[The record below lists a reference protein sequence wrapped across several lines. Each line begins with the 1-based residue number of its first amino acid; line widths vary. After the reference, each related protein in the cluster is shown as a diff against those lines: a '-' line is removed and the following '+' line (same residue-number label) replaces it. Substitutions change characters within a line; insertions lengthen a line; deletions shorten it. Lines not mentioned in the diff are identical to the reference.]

1 MNIDDALLLIR
12 EIPDYPKPGI
22 RFQDITPLLAHG
34 EAFIATT
41 EKFASFAD
49 SSTLVAGIE
58 ARGFIF
64 ASAVANQLHSGFIPI
79 RKAGKLPH
87 LTISESYGLEYGV
100 DTLEVHIDAVPKGA
114 KVLLIDDV
122 QFICNKDQTQEAFF
136 HIFNSLYDQQKQI
149 VFTCDQYPRDMNGL
163 TDIDSILLANLYFVS
178 CNCKGKRYE
187 LARKYLTSK
196 INKTLTNRNGKPVKV
211 LSLD

>member
-1 MNIDDALLLIR
+1 MKIDDALSLIR

-34 EAFIATT
+34 EAFIAIT
-41 EKFASFAD
+41 EKFATYAD

-64 ASAVANQLHSGFIPI
+64 ASAVANQLRSGFIPI

-87 LTISESYGLEYGV
+87 LTISESYGLEYGA
-100 DTLEVHIDAVPKGA
+100 DTLEVHIDAVAPGS

-122 QFICNKDQTQEAFF
+122 LATGGTIGAAIELIQRLGGQVTHVLALLEI
-136 HIFNSLYDQQKQI
+136 
-149 VFTCDQYPRDMNGL
+149 NGL
-163 TDIDSILLANLYFVS
+163 PGRERLNQKYPEIPVTSLVVS
-178 CNCKGKRYE
+178 
-187 LARKYLTSK
+187 
-196 INKTLTNRNGKPVKV
+196 
-211 LSLD
+211 

>member
-1 MNIDDALLLIR
+1 MMIDDALSLIR

-34 EAFIATT
+34 EAFIAIT

-64 ASAVANQLHSGFIPI
+64 ASAVANQLRSGFIPI

-87 LTISESYGLEYGV
+87 ITISESYGLEYGT
-100 DTLEVHIDAVPKGA
+100 DTLEMHIDAIPKGS

-122 QFICNKDQTQEAFF
+122 LATGGTIGAAIELIQRVGGEVSHVLALLEISGLPGRVNLQSKYPNIT
-136 HIFNSLYDQQKQI
+136 ITSL
-149 VFTCDQYPRDMNGL
+149 V
-163 TDIDSILLANLYFVS
+163 VS
-178 CNCKGKRYE
+178 
-187 LARKYLTSK
+187 
-196 INKTLTNRNGKPVKV
+196 
-211 LSLD
+211 

>member
-34 EAFIATT
+34 EAFISIT
-41 EKFASFAD
+41 EKFASYAD

-64 ASAVANQLHSGFIPI
+64 ASAVANQLRSGFVPI

-100 DTLEVHIDAVPKGA
+100 DTLEVHVDAVPKGA

-122 QFICNKDQTQEAFF
+122 LATGGTIGAAIELIQRLGGEVTHVLALLEIEGLPGRTRLAEKYPNIPVT
-136 HIFNSLYDQQKQI
+136 SL
-149 VFTCDQYPRDMNGL
+149 V
-163 TDIDSILLANLYFVS
+163 VS
-178 CNCKGKRYE
+178 
-187 LARKYLTSK
+187 
-196 INKTLTNRNGKPVKV
+196 
-211 LSLD
+211 

>member
-1 MNIDDALLLIR
+1 MKIDDALSLIR

-34 EAFIATT
+34 EAFIAII
-41 EKFASFAD
+41 EEFATYAD

-64 ASAVANQLHSGFIPI
+64 ASAVANQLRSGFVPI

-100 DTLEVHIDAVPKGA
+100 DTLELHIDAVTPGA
-114 KVLLIDDV
+114 NVLLIDDV
-122 QFICNKDQTQEAFF
+122 LATGGTIAAAIELIQRLGGKVIHVLALLEIEGLPGRERLNQKYPEIPVT
-136 HIFNSLYDQQKQI
+136 SL
-149 VFTCDQYPRDMNGL
+149 V
-163 TDIDSILLANLYFVS
+163 VS
-178 CNCKGKRYE
+178 
-187 LARKYLTSK
+187 
-196 INKTLTNRNGKPVKV
+196 
-211 LSLD
+211 

>member
-1 MNIDDALLLIR
+1 MKIDDALSLIR

-34 EAFIATT
+34 EAFISIT
-41 EKFASFAD
+41 EKFATFAD

-64 ASAVANQLHSGFIPI
+64 ASAVANQLRSGFVPI

-100 DTLEVHIDAVPKGA
+100 DTLEVHIDAVAPGS

-122 QFICNKDQTQEAFF
+122 LATGGTIGAAIELIQRLGGQVTHVLALLEI
-136 HIFNSLYDQQKQI
+136 
-149 VFTCDQYPRDMNGL
+149 NGL
-163 TDIDSILLANLYFVS
+163 QGRERLNQKYPEIQVTSLLVS
-178 CNCKGKRYE
+178 
-187 LARKYLTSK
+187 
-196 INKTLTNRNGKPVKV
+196 
-211 LSLD
+211 

>member
-1 MNIDDALLLIR
+1 MKIDDALSLIR

-34 EAFIATT
+34 EAFIAIT
-41 EKFASFAD
+41 EKFATYAD
-49 SSTLVAGIE
+49 ESTLVAGIE

-64 ASAVANQLHSGFIPI
+64 ASAIANQLRSGFVPI

-100 DTLEVHIDAVPKGA
+100 DTLEVHVDAFAPGS

-122 QFICNKDQTQEAFF
+122 LATGGTIGAAIELIQRLGGQVTHVLALLEISGLPGRERLNHKYPGIPVT
-136 HIFNSLYDQQKQI
+136 SL
-149 VFTCDQYPRDMNGL
+149 V
-163 TDIDSILLANLYFVS
+163 VS
-178 CNCKGKRYE
+178 
-187 LARKYLTSK
+187 
-196 INKTLTNRNGKPVKV
+196 
-211 LSLD
+211 

>member
-1 MNIDDALLLIR
+1 MKIDDALSLIR

-34 EAFIATT
+34 EAFIAIT
-41 EKFASFAD
+41 EKFATYAD

-64 ASAVANQLHSGFIPI
+64 ASAVANQLRSGFVPI

-100 DTLEVHIDAVPKGA
+100 DTLEVHIDAVATGS

-122 QFICNKDQTQEAFF
+122 LATGGTIGAAIELIHRLGGQVIHVLALLE
-136 HIFNSLYDQQKQI
+136 I
-149 VFTCDQYPRDMNGL
+149 NGL
-163 TDIDSILLANLYFVS
+163 PGRERLNQKYPEIPVTSLVVS
-178 CNCKGKRYE
+178 
-187 LARKYLTSK
+187 
-196 INKTLTNRNGKPVKV
+196 
-211 LSLD
+211 

>member
-1 MNIDDALLLIR
+1 MKIDDALLLIR

-34 EAFIATT
+34 EAFITIT
-41 EKFASFAD
+41 EKFATYAD
-49 SSTLVAGIE
+49 SSTLIAGIE

-64 ASAVANQLHSGFIPI
+64 ASAVANQLRSGFVPI

-100 DTLEVHIDAVPKGA
+100 DTLELHVDAVTPGS

-122 QFICNKDQTQEAFF
+122 LATGGTIGAPPSVGDTYKNLLTVEAFKPLSAF
-136 HIFNSLYDQQKQI
+136 L
-149 VFTCDQYPRDMNGL
+149 V
-163 TDIDSILLANLYFVS
+163 DSA
-178 CNCKGKRYE
+178 
-187 LARKYLTSK
+187 SK
-196 INKTLTNRNGKPVKV
+196 
-211 LSLD
+211 